1 MRSIEQMYAEGDY
14 AAIRQMLDEAEARAE
29 EKAKEERAKKILL
42 AREEL
47 VAAMKKYVA
56 AYGEDMSEK
65 DVERFRRGLMN
76 MEVMPIKRASIL
88 TGLPDLFDLGIELPP
103 ASRPSVKNNTDAD
116 VLRRFLNRE
125 M

>member
-1 MRSIEQMYAEGDY
+1 MRSIEQMYAEGDFD
-14 AAIRQMLDEAEARAE
+14 AIRQLLDDVEAEREA
-29 EKAKEERAKKILL
+29 KAKEARAKKIFL

-56 AYGEDMSEK
+56 SYGEEMSDKE
-65 DVERFRRGLMN
+65 VESFRRGLMGVE
-76 MEVMPIKRASIL
+76 MMPVKRASIL

-103 ASRPSVKNNTDAD
+103 ASRPSVKINTDED
-116 VLRRFLNRE
+116 VLRKFLSRE

>member
-1 MRSIEQMYAEGDY
+1 MKPIEELFAEGDFD
-14 AAIRQMLDEAEARAE
+14 AIRQLLDEVEAEREA
-29 EKAKEERAKKILL
+29 KAKEERAKKILI

-56 AYGEDMSEK
+56 AYGEEMSDKE
-65 DVERFRRGLMN
+65 VESFRRGLMGV
-76 MEVMPIKRASIL
+76 ETMPVKRASIL

-103 ASRPSVKNNTDAD
+103 ASRPSVKINTDED
-116 VLRRFLNRE
+116 VLRKFLSRE

>member
-14 AAIRQMLDEAEARAE
+14 DAIRQLLDEAEAKAE
-29 EKAKEERAKKILL
+29 AKAKEERAKKILI

-56 AYGEDMSEK
+56 AYGEEMSEK
-65 DVERFRRGLMN
+65 EVESFRRGLMG
-76 MEVMPIKRASIL
+76 MEGVPVRRASIL

-103 ASRPSVKNNTDAD
+103 ASRPSVKINSDAD
-116 VLRRFLNRE
+116 VLRKFLNRE

>member
-14 AAIRQMLDEAEARAE
+14 AAIRQMLDEAEAKAE
-29 EKAKEERAKKILL
+29 AKAKEERAKKILL

-47 VAAMKKYVA
+47 VAAMKKYIA
-56 AYGEDMSEK
+56 AYGGEMSDRE
-65 DVERFRRGLMN
+65 VESFKRGLMN
-76 MEVMPIKRASIL
+76 MEVMPTRRASIL

-116 VLRRFLNRE
+116 VLRKFLSRE

>member
-1 MRSIEQMYAEGDY
+1 MKPIEELFAEGDFD
-14 AAIRQMLDEAEARAE
+14 AIRQLLDEVEAEQEA
-29 EKAKEERAKKILL
+29 KAKEARAKKIFL

-56 AYGEDMSEK
+56 AYGEDMPEK
-65 DVERFRRGLMN
+65 DVERFRRGLVS
-76 MEVMPIKRASIL
+76 METMPIKRASIL

-116 VLRRFLNRE
+116 VLRKFLSRE

>member
-14 AAIRQMLDEAEARAE
+14 AAIRQMLDEAEAKAE
-29 EKAKEERAKKILL
+29 AKAKEERAKKILL

-47 VAAMKKYVA
+47 VAAMKNYVA
-56 AYGEDMSEK
+56 AYGEEMSEK
-65 DVERFRRGLMN
+65 DVESFRRGLMN
-76 MEVMPIKRASIL
+76 LEVMPIRRASIL

-116 VLRRFLNRE
+116 VLRKFLSRE
-125 M
+125 I